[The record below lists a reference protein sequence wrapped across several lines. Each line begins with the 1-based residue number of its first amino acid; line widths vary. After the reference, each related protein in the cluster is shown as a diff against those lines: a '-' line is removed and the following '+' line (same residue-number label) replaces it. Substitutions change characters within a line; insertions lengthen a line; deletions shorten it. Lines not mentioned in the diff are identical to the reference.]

1 MPLTANPIA
10 VTSSAA
16 PPTRWLHLDWLRI
29 IAFALLVPYHVGM
42 VFVSWPY
49 HFKHMPAVMAL
60 EPWLRLTSPW
70 RMDLLFVVSGAA
82 TAFMLRRAGAP
93 ASHCCASGCAGCCG
107 PWPWASGWWCRRN
120 RGWRCG
126 NALAMAAVTANS
138 WACT

>member
-29 IAFALLVPYHVGM
+29 IALALLVPYHVGM

-49 HFKHMPAVMAL
+49 HFKHLPAVTAL

-82 TAFMLRRAGAP
+82 TAFMLRRAGGASAP
-93 ASHCCASGCAGCCG
+93 LLRQRL
-107 PWPWASGWWCRRN
+107 RR
-120 RGWRCG
+120 
-126 NALAMAAVTANS
+126 L
-138 WACT
+138 